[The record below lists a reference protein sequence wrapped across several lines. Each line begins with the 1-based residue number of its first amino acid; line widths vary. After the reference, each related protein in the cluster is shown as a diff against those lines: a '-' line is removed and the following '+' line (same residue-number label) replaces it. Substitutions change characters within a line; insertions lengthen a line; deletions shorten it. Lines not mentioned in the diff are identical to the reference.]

1 MLCGLGYGKY
11 TKTMNEKDQNQELA
25 LFEQTEVRKSWHDEK
40 WYFSIVDVVAILSQ
54 SSNPRRYW
62 SDLKKK
68 LLEEGY
74 GEVYENIVQLKLVA
88 SDGKQRETDLADVE
102 GTLRII
108 QSIPSPKAEPFKRW
122 LAKVGRERIDEIA
135 DPERAINRAKDLY
148 NKKGYTQ
155 DWIDKRMRGIAVR
168 NTLTDEWKDRDIKGA
183 EYGILTNEIYKGTFD
198 EDYEALMNIKDLS
211 KKNKDNLRDHM
222 GDVELIL
229 TMLAEASSTEITQ
242 ARNSHGVSEIKGDV
256 QKGSQIAG
264 NARKGIEAE
273 TGQKVVSDTSHKQLE
288 E

>member
-1 MLCGLGYGKY
+1 MIK
-11 TKTMNEKDQNQELA
+11 KDKDQEVA
-25 LFEQTEVRKSWHDEK
+25 LFEQSEVRKSWHSNR
-40 WYFSIVDVVAILSQ
+40 WYFSVVDVVAILSA

-68 LLEEGY
+68 LIDEGY
-74 GEVYENIVQLKLVA
+74 NELYDNIVQLKLTA
-88 SDGKQRETDLADVE
+88 PDGKQRETDVADVE
-102 GTLRII
+102 GILRII
-108 QSIPSPKAEPFKRW
+108 QSIPSPKAEPFKKW

-135 DPERAINRAKDLY
+135 DPERAVNRAKDIY
-148 NKKGYTQ
+148 TKKGYTK

-168 NTLTDEWKDRDIKGA
+168 NTLTDEWKNRDIKGV

-198 EDYEALMNIKDLS
+198 EDYRSLMNIKDLS

-242 ARNSHGVSEIKGDV
+242 ARDSQGIHKIKEDV
-256 QKGSQIAG
+256 QKGSRIAG
-264 NARKGIEAE
+264 NARKEIETE
-273 TGQKVVSDTSHKQLE
+273 TGQKVVSGRNNKQLGGSKTKA
-288 E
+288 